1 MDIKDTLKDTITIE
15 EVIKQLGISGL
26 TNQGGIR
33 IQGPCPTGHAS
44 TSKKCFV
51 AYPNTN
57 SFYCFNCQIGG
68 DIFNLVMEVR
78 GVDFIEA
85 LRWITETFRQDLLPE
100 LSKYKGEVSPAV
112 KEYAQKAS
120 IYELV
125 YQYGKDLLYKPEG
138 KEALDY
144 LKQRGYTEENLKQT
158 DWIYYPP
165 EKDIKAY
172 ILKQQPEVKE
182 ELNKVSLQGVGG
194 DLFRLA
200 TPYRD
205 RWGNITGFAKR
216 ATSPEGVK
224 VGDNLY
230 RWSYT
235 AGLTKPD
242 LFNLNRCRREQTLV
256 IVEGIPDALYLPTL
270 GLKNVVA
277 ITQGALGDRH
287 IEGLQAFGVKRV
299 ILALDNEE
307 TGLRNTEA
315 AIDKLK
321 GTGISVF
328 VVDPNSLGRY
338 KDPDLLVINE
348 GIGVFKDLVDN
359 AQAAAKWK
367 ARRLLS
373 KYPKTDIGQD
383 LILGE
388 ALEYSDNLDDL
399 IEAKQFM
406 ETIAEGLGLDYK
418 DLEPRLLDH
427 QQRQAKIKQD
437 QALKKVL
444 EQAEALR
451 REGKIEQATDLL
463 KSSQKELGG
472 KGKAIEIPG
481 PYTFANLQADIQSS
495 QLGYITGYPSLD
507 NLGVTIPTGALTI
520 IAARPSHGKTA
531 LMLNLLINIA
541 RRHEDKTFFYFSY
554 EDTSRDLGT
563 RVLNILSNHI
573 TDKPAQNFSQLQ
585 SYIKGDNHGIEAFER
600 GKAEF
605 NRLTSSGRIVL
616 VDLPYYIDELEE
628 LITAIA
634 NKYQDRVGAIFVDYI
649 QRIRNKGRFSSRQTE
664 LQNTSN
670 RLQTAAIAHSIP
682 IIMGAQFNRV
692 AGEYIK
698 LEHIRECGDI
708 EQDAQLVLGLYNEAK
723 ELADDNGA
731 TQIAQDI
738 PLDITILKNKNA
750 APNNKIRLMFT
761 GPTFAI
767 REQTKEEAKE
777 EANRPM
783 AKPYKV
789 DIKEIRQEPSYKG
802 NNSRGKK

>member
-26 TNQGGIR
+26 TNQGGNL
-33 IQGPCPTGHAS
+33 QGPCPTGHAS

-68 DIFNLVMEVR
+68 NIFNLVMEVR
-78 GVDFIEA
+78 GVDFIGA

-100 LSKYKGEVSPAV
+100 LSKYKGEVSPTV

-144 LKQRGYTEENLKQT
+144 LTQRGYTEENLKQT

-307 TGLRNTEA
+307 TGLKNTEA

-321 GTGISVF
+321 GTGINVF

-338 KDPDLLVINE
+338 KDPDLLAVNE
-348 GIGVFKDLVDN
+348 GIGAFETLIDN

-367 ARRLLS
+367 AGRLLS
-373 KYPKTDIGQD
+373 KHPKTDIGQD

-388 ALEYSDNLDDL
+388 ALEYSNNLNDL

-406 ETIAEGLGLDYK
+406 ETIAQGLNLDYK
-418 DLEPRLLDH
+418 ELEPRIEDH
-427 QQRQAKIKQD
+427 QQKQARLKQD
-437 QALKKVL
+437 QTLKRVVD
-444 EQAEALR
+444 QVEALR

-463 KSSQKELGG
+463 RSSQRDLAPSKVAKEV
-472 KGKAIEIPG
+472 IR
-481 PYTFANLQADIQSS
+481 PYTLQDLTRDIEYTQPGL
-495 QLGYITGYPSLD
+495 QTGYKDLD
-507 NLGVTIPTGALTI
+507 KLVTIPQEAITI
-520 IAARPSHGKTA
+520 IAGRPSHGKTTM
-531 LMLNLLINIA
+531 LLNLLIRMANKYP
-541 RRHEDKTFFYFSY
+541 DKTFLYFSY
-554 EDTSRDLGT
+554 EETRKQLGIKL
-563 RVLNILSNHI
+563 LNILSQDVINE
-573 TDKPAQNFSQLQ
+573 AQNLASLEGYLRGGHI
-585 SYIKGDNHGIEAFER
+585 SRDRIEE
-600 GKAEF
+600 GK
-605 NRLTSSGRIVL
+605 RQ
-616 VDLPYYIDELEE
+616 LEE
-628 LITAIA
+628 LTSGGRVWLIDEPLFVDNLEAVITDMA
-634 NKYQDRVGAIFVDYI
+634 NRYPLGAVFIDYI
-649 QRIRNKGRFSSRQTE
+649 QKVRIRGKYGARQLE
-664 LQNTSN
+664 V
-670 RLQTAAIAHSIP
+670 AAISAKLLDLAKEVSIP
-682 IIMGAQFNRV
+682 IILGAQFGRKDGKT
-692 AGEYIK
+692 ATLK
-698 LEHIRECGDI
+698 LDNLREAGDI
-708 EQDAQLVLGLYNEAK
+708 EQDANLVIGLWNDAMAIAEDKNQKVQNRKVNLEAV
-723 ELADDNGA
+723 
-731 TQIAQDI
+731 
-738 PLDITILKNKNA
+738 ILKNRNGA
-750 APNNKIRLMFT
+750 VNDTVDL
-761 GPTFAI
+761 TFD
-767 REQTKEEAKE
+767 
-777 EANRPM
+777 RPILTI
-783 AKPYKV
+783 ADK
-789 DIKEIRQEPSYKG
+789 
-802 NNSRGKK
+802 

>member
-15 EVIKQLGISGL
+15 EVIKQLGISDL
-26 TNQGGIR
+26 TNQGGIL
-33 IQGPCPTGHAS
+33 QGPCPTGHAS

-57 SFYCFNCQIGG
+57 SFYCFSCHISG

-78 GVDFIEA
+78 GVDFIGA

-100 LSKYKGEVSPAV
+100 LNKYKGEVSPAV
-112 KEYAQKAS
+112 KEYTQKAS

-165 EKDIKAY
+165 EQNIKAY

-230 RWSYT
+230 RWSNT

-307 TGLRNTEA
+307 TGLSNTEK

-328 VVDPNSLGRY
+328 VVDPNSLGEY
-338 KDPDLLVINE
+338 KDPDLLAINE
-348 GIGVFKDLVDN
+348 GIGAFKALIDD

-373 KYPKTDIGQD
+373 KHPKTDIGQD

-388 ALEYSDNLDDL
+388 ALEYSNNLNDL

-406 ETIAEGLGLDYK
+406 ETIAQGLNLDYK

-427 QQRQAKIKQD
+427 QQKQARLKQD
-437 QALKKVL
+437 QTLKRVVD
-444 EQAEALR
+444 QVEALR

-463 KSSQKELGG
+463 RSSQRDLAVSKVTKEV
-472 KGKAIEIPG
+472 IR
-481 PYTFANLQADIQSS
+481 PYTLQDLTRDIEYTQPGL
-495 QLGYITGYPSLD
+495 QTGYEDLD
-507 NLGVTIPTGALTI
+507 KLVTIPQEAITI
-520 IAARPSHGKTA
+520 IAGRPSHGKTTM
-531 LMLNLLINIA
+531 LLNLLIRMANKYP
-541 RRHEDKTFFYFSY
+541 DKTFLYFSY
-554 EDTSRDLGT
+554 EETRKQLG
-563 RVLNILSNHI
+563 VKLLNILSHEVINE
-573 TDKPAQNFSQLQ
+573 AQNLVSLEGYLRGGHI
-585 SYIKGDNHGIEAFER
+585 SRDRIEE
-600 GKAEF
+600 GK
-605 NRLTSSGRIVL
+605 RQ
-616 VDLPYYIDELEE
+616 LEE
-628 LITAIA
+628 LTSGGRVWLIDEPLFVDNLEAVITDMA
-634 NKYQDRVGAIFVDYI
+634 NRYPIGAVFIDYI
-649 QRIRNKGRFSSRQTE
+649 QKVRIKGKYGTRQLE
-664 LQNTSN
+664 V
-670 RLQTAAIAHSIP
+670 AAISAKLLDLAKEVSIP
-682 IIMGAQFNRV
+682 IILGAQFGRKDSKP
-692 AGEYIK
+692 ATLK
-698 LEHIRECGDI
+698 LDNLREAGDI
-708 EQDAQLVLGLYNEAK
+708 EQDANLVIGLWNESMA
-723 ELADDNGA
+723 
-731 TQIAQDI
+731 IAEDKHQKVKDREVDLEAI
-738 PLDITILKNKNA
+738 ILKNRNGA
-750 APNNKIRLMFT
+750 VNDTITL
-761 GPTFAI
+761 TFD
-767 REQTKEEAKE
+767 
-777 EANRPM
+777 RPILNISD
-783 AKPYKV
+783 K
-789 DIKEIRQEPSYKG
+789 
-802 NNSRGKK
+802 

>member
-1 MDIKDTLKDTITIE
+1 MDIKDTLKDTVTIE
-15 EVIKQLGISGL
+15 EVIKQLGINGL
-26 TNQGGIR
+26 TNQGGIL
-33 IQGPCPTGHAS
+33 QGPCPTGHAS
-44 TSKKCFV
+44 KGNKCFV
-51 AYPNTN
+51 VYPNTN
-57 SFYCFNCQIGG
+57 SFHCFNCLIGG
-68 DIFNLVMEVR
+68 DIFKLVEKVR

-100 LSKYKGEVSPAV
+100 LSKYKGEVNPAV

-144 LKQRGYTEENLKQT
+144 LTQRGYTEENLKQT

-172 ILKQQPEVKE
+172 ILKQQPEVKK

-338 KDPDLLVINE
+338 KDPDLLVVNE
-348 GIGVFKDLVDN
+348 GIRAFETLIDN

-367 ARRLLS
+367 AGRLLS
-373 KYPKTDIGQD
+373 KHPKTDIGQD

-399 IEAKQFM
+399 MAKQFM
-406 ETIAEGLGLDYK
+406 ETIAQGLNLDYK
-418 DLEPRLLDH
+418 ELEPRIEDH
-427 QQRQAKIKQD
+427 QQKQARLKQD
-437 QALKKVL
+437 QTLKRVVD
-444 EQAEALR
+444 QVEALR

-463 KSSQKELGG
+463 KSSQRDLAPSKVAKEV
-472 KGKAIEIPG
+472 IR
-481 PYTFANLQADIQSS
+481 PYTLQDLTKDIEDTQPGL
-495 QLGYITGYPSLD
+495 QTGYKDLD
-507 NLGVTIPTGALTI
+507 KLVTIPQEAITI
-520 IAARPSHGKTA
+520 IAGRPSHGKTTM
-531 LMLNLLINIA
+531 LLNLLIRMANKYP
-541 RRHEDKTFFYFSY
+541 DKTFLYFSY
-554 EDTSRDLGT
+554 EETRKQLGIKL
-563 RVLNILSNHI
+563 LNILSQDVINE
-573 TDKPAQNFSQLQ
+573 AQNL
-585 SYIKGDNHGIEAFER
+585 GEIENYLR
-600 GKAEF
+600 GGHIS
-605 NRLTSSGRIVL
+605 RDRI
-616 VDLPYYIDELEE
+616 EEGKRQLEE
-628 LITAIA
+628 LTSGGRVWLIDEPLFVDNLEAVITDMA
-634 NKYQDRVGAIFVDYI
+634 NRYPIGAVFIDYI
-649 QRIRNKGRFSSRQTE
+649 QKVRIKGKYGARQLE
-664 LQNTSN
+664 V
-670 RLQTAAIAHSIP
+670 AAISAKLLDLAKEVSIP
-682 IIMGAQFNRV
+682 IILGAQFGRKDSKT
-692 AGEYIK
+692 ATLK
-698 LEHIRECGDI
+698 LDNLREAGDI
-708 EQDAQLVLGLYNEAK
+708 EQDANLVIGLWNDVMA
-723 ELADDNGA
+723 
-731 TQIAQDI
+731 IAEDRNQKVKVPEVDLEVI
-738 PLDITILKNKNA
+738 ILKNRNGGANDTVTLAFNQPILGITDK
-750 APNNKIRLMFT
+750 
-761 GPTFAI
+761 
-767 REQTKEEAKE
+767 TKQD
-777 EANRPM
+777 NRPPGGPQ
-783 AKPYKV
+783 KRV
-789 DIKEIRQEPSYKG
+789 
-802 NNSRGKK
+802 

>member
-26 TNQGGIR
+26 TNQGGNL
-33 IQGPCPTGHAS
+33 QGPCPTGHAS

-78 GVDFIEA
+78 GVDFIGA

-100 LSKYKGEVSPAV
+100 LSKYKGEVNPVV

-144 LKQRGYTEENLKQT
+144 LTQRGYTEENLKQT

-242 LFNLNRCRREQTLV
+242 LFNFNRCRREQTLV

-338 KDPDLLVINE
+338 KDPDLLVVNE
-348 GIGVFKDLVDN
+348 GIGAFETLIDS

-367 ARRLLS
+367 AGRLLS
-373 KYPKTDIGQD
+373 KHPKTDIGQD

-399 IEAKQFM
+399 MAKQFM
-406 ETIAEGLGLDYK
+406 ETIAQGLNLDYK

-427 QQRQAKIKQD
+427 QQRQAEIKRGQT
-437 QALKKVL
+437 LKKVL
-444 EQAEALR
+444 EQAEVLR
-451 REGKIEQATDLL
+451 REGNLGAAIDLL
-463 KSSQKELGG
+463 KSSQRDLAPSKVAKEV
-472 KGKAIEIPG
+472 IR
-481 PYTFANLQADIQSS
+481 PYTLQDLTRDIEDTQPGL
-495 QLGYITGYPSLD
+495 QTGYEDLD
-507 NLGVTIPTGALTI
+507 KLVTIPQEAITI
-520 IAARPSHGKTA
+520 IAGRPSHGKTTM
-531 LMLNLLINIA
+531 LLNLLIRMANKYP
-541 RRHEDKTFFYFSY
+541 DKTFLYFSY
-554 EDTSRDLGT
+554 EETRKQLGIKL
-563 RVLNILSNHI
+563 LNILSQDVINE
-573 TDKPAQNFSQLQ
+573 AQNLASLEGYLRGGHI
-585 SYIKGDNHGIEAFER
+585 SRDRIEE
-600 GKAEF
+600 GK
-605 NRLTSSGRIVL
+605 RQ
-616 VDLPYYIDELEE
+616 LEE
-628 LITAIA
+628 LTSGGRVWLIDEPLFVDNLEAVITDMA
-634 NKYQDRVGAIFVDYI
+634 NRYPIGAVFIDYI
-649 QRIRNKGRFSSRQTE
+649 QKVRIRGKYGARQLE
-664 LQNTSN
+664 V
-670 RLQTAAIAHSIP
+670 AAISAKLLDLAKEVSIP
-682 IIMGAQFNRV
+682 IILGAQFGRKDGKT
-692 AGEYIK
+692 ATLK
-698 LEHIRECGDI
+698 LDNLREAGDI
-708 EQDAQLVLGLYNEAK
+708 EQDANLVIGLWNDAM
-723 ELADDNGA
+723 A
-731 TQIAQDI
+731 IAEDRNQK
-738 PLDITILKNKNA
+738 ITDRKVNLETVILKNRNGA
-750 APNNKIRLMFT
+750 VNDTETL
-761 GPTFAI
+761 TFD
-767 REQTKEEAKE
+767 
-777 EANRPM
+777 RPILTI
-783 AKPYKV
+783 ADK
-789 DIKEIRQEPSYKG
+789 
-802 NNSRGKK
+802 